1 MRPRLKG
8 LYTRP
13 LPLLHPLTADW
24 AFSGLVMAAAGG
36 EEGGFFRESIVIGFV
51 VVFFFFLSFSLLF
64 VRCEQGWGV
73 GLARAHGAPGTL
85 YNTSRLFYE
94 IKKIRI

>member
-24 AFSGLVMAAAGG
+24 AFAGLVMAAAGG

-51 VVFFFFLSFSLLF
+51 VVFFFLSFFLSTVCQ
-64 VRCEQGWGV
+64 VRAGV
-73 GLARAHGAPGTL
+73 GGWA
-85 YNTSRLFYE
+85 N
-94 IKKIRI
+94 